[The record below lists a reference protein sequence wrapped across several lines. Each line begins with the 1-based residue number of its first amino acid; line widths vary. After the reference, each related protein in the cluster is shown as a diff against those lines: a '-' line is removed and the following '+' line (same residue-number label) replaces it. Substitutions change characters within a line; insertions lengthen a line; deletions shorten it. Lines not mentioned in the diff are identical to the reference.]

1 MGGRGENAL
10 RSLTDAQGLYRGEL
24 LAGFYVKDSDLFEQ
38 WLATERER
46 FRELAASAAR
56 ALVALYEE
64 RGDHEAGIRAARH
77 LQQVE
82 PLSEEA
88 HRHLMRFYAR
98 AGRRPR
104 ALAQYE
110 ELKRMLAQE
119 LGVEPSVES
128 AAVFAEIRDQESAAA
143 AAPAQPFEPPGPFI
157 PMVGRE
163 EALRHLGQVWSEVRR
178 GHPRLTLVEGERGV
192 GKTRLIRTFLHQATA
207 AEPAVIL
214 QGRCQA
220 PTAHGSLEPIAE
232 ALTSFGPETVEGRA
246 PERSLSGPLRGAASA
261 IPAIYALRPELFRG
275 GPAEQRERRRR
286 AAAAVAVFL
295 DEISRPQGPRR
306 RAVPVVLFLDDLESA
321 GGATI
326 DLLFDVLTRL
336 RSGPIWV
343 LGAFRAEETPD
354 DHPLRRALAGA
365 ADSPAV
371 ARVPLA
377 RLDES
382 AVERIAA
389 SFVEAE
395 DVPRLRAFLAA
406 SGDGLPLAVAETV
419 NLLADEGV
427 LVPQPSGGWALTRD
441 LGDLLTS
448 GGVDDLIRRRLAL
461 LPTAS
466 RRLLTMASVI
476 GDRFD
481 SHLVQ
486 AADREHTSVVEAGLE
501 ILIQRWLVRP
511 VLRSWVA
518 VRRERD
524 IALWAGGARRGLF
537 EFSERSIR
545 TLLYNALESGRRR
558 DLHRRVAETLATRH
572 LGGSPE
578 IAELLAH
585 HYAEAGDWEL
595 ATPQLRIAGDRAA
608 EAQDRAAALYHYDR
622 ALRGLEGMLSE
633 RGELPP
639 WAERA
644 RREIA
649 DGAPVGGSA
658 DLGSRLLFHSFEG
671 TAHDALGRLAAARL
685 VSELDGGDQPQVAG
699 HRVQLPERG
708 AGPGRLVAQPG
719 DLHQPLAGE
728 AAQGV
733 DRDLLR
739 PPRALRR
746 FEAAHLQADH
756 PYRRALPHAPRAL
769 GGPVADFGVERG
781 RELIERLAGNRLGF
795 RVGQELAGEEV
806 GRGQVGA
813 RVRSRRRRGVA
824 AASAE
829 HQANRQQR

>member
-1 MGGRGENAL
+1 MLQSRTGGVAGLRAGPLELSLLGGFDVRRGGQPIGGFESKKARALLAYLALTREKVHSRDRLAGLLWPEESEESARQNLRQALYNLRSTLGDGHPPRTDWLLAGQQEIGVNPGAELWLDTAVFEQAVWAGMGGRGEHAL
-10 RSLTDAQGLYRGEL
+10 RSLTEAQGLYRGEL

-38 WLATERER
+38 WLASERER

-56 ALVALYEE
+56 AVIAIHAE
-64 RGDHEAGIRAARH
+64 RGDYEAGIRAARH

-88 HRHLMRFYAR
+88 HRHLMRFYGR
-98 AGRRPR
+98 SGRRPR

-128 AAVFAEIRDQESAAA
+128 AAVFAEIRDQEAAA
-143 AAPAQPFEPPGPFI
+143 AKPDQPSEPPGPFI

-163 EALRHLGQVWSEVRR
+163 DSLRRLGQVWSEVRR
-178 GHPRLTLVEGERGV
+178 GHPRLTLVEGERGI

-232 ALTSFGPETVEGRA
+232 ALTSFGLEAVEGRA
-246 PERSLSGPLRGAASA
+246 PERSLSGPLRGAATA
-261 IPAIYALRPELFRG
+261 IPAIYALRPELLRG
-275 GPAEQRERRRR
+275 GPAEQRERRQR

-306 RAVPVVLFLDDLESA
+306 RAVTVVLFLDDLESA

-336 RSGPIWV
+336 RPGPIW
-343 LGAFRAEETPD
+343 LIGAFRSEETPD

-365 ADSPAV
+365 GDSPAM
-371 ARVPLA
+371 ARVALA
-377 RLDES
+377 RLDDS
-382 AVERIAA
+382 ALERIAE
-389 SFVEAE
+389 SFVEAG
-395 DVPRLRAFLAA
+395 DVPRLRVFLGA
-406 SGDGLPLAVAETV
+406 SGSGLPLAVAETV

-441 LGDLLTS
+441 LGALLPV

-466 RRLLTMASVI
+466 RRLLTLASVI

-486 AADREHTSVVEAGLE
+486 AAEREHTSVVEAGLE
-501 ILIQRWLVRP
+501 ILVQRWLVRP
-511 VLRSWVA
+511 VLRCWVA

-524 IALWAGGARRGLF
+524 IALWAGGVRRGLF
-537 EFSERSIR
+537 EFSERTIR
-545 TLLYNALESGRRR
+545 TLLYNSLEPGRRR

-585 HYAEAGDWEL
+585 HYAEAGDWER
-595 ATPQLRIAGDRAA
+595 ATPQLQIAGERAA
-608 EAQDRAAALYHYDR
+608 EAQDKAAALGHYDR

-633 RGELPP
+633 RGELPS

-649 DGAPVGGSA
+649 
-658 DLGSRLLFHSFEG
+658 
-671 TAHDALGRLAAARL
+671 AARQAA
-685 VSELDGGDQPQVAG
+685 SELT
-699 HRVQLPERG
+699 
-708 AGPGRLVAQPG
+708 
-719 DLHQPLAGE
+719 
-728 AAQGV
+728 
-733 DRDLLR
+733 
-739 PPRALRR
+739 
-746 FEAAHLQADH
+746 
-756 PYRRALPHAPRAL
+756 
-769 GGPVADFGVERG
+769 
-781 RELIERLAGNRLGF
+781 
-795 RVGQELAGEEV
+795 
-806 GRGQVGA
+806 
-813 RVRSRRRRGVA
+813 
-824 AASAE
+824 
-829 HQANRQQR
+829 